1 MLKHFKGSIWV
12 TILGIIAAFI
22 WGFQKHPGHA
32 FLCVFIV
39 LFLSILEVT
48 LSFDNAV
55 VNAMKLE
62 KMTEKWQH
70 RFVTWGILIA
80 VFGMRFLF
88 PVLVVAIFAGLSVMQ
103 VANLALKD
111 VEQYAHYLHLCH
123 APLVTFGGAF
133 LFMLFLSYF
142 CHEEKGVH
150 WIEKIEVPLQ
160 KLHMMKSTEVIITL
174 LLVFGVHYV
183 VPAEK
188 QLPVLIAGTSGI
200 LMYLL
205 IDGVSNTLEKIAEKR
220 AAITGE
226 AAKLGLVGFIY
237 LELIDASFSLDGVL
251 GAFAI
256 SKDIILITIGL
267 AIGAMFVRSLTLY
280 MVELKTLKQY
290 LYLEHGAHWAIG
302 FLALI
307 MFVSTTYEVPE
318 VVTGVA
324 GLIIVGWAF
333 IDSLKYNKKQQLL
346 ENSEKV
352 EIEKQEN
359 C

>member
-1 MLKHFKGSIWV
+1 MGYTETSGSCSFVCIYS
-12 TILGIIAAFI
+12 T
-22 WGFQKHPGHA
+22 
-32 FLCVFIV
+32 
-39 LFLSILEVT
+39 FLSILEIT

-88 PVLVVAIFAGLSVMQ
+88 PVVVVAIFAGLSIQQ
-103 VANLALKD
+103 VTNLALNN
-111 VEQYAHYLHLCH
+111 VEEYTHYLHLCH

-142 CHEEKGVH
+142 CHEEKDIH
-150 WIEKIEVPLQ
+150 WIKPIELPMQ
-160 KLHMMKSTEVIITL
+160 HLHMMKSMEVVITL
-174 LLVFGVHYV
+174 LLVFGVYCMV
-183 VPAEK
+183 KPAE
-188 QLPVLIAGTSGI
+188 QLAVLLSGVSGVI
-200 LMYLL
+200 LYLI
-205 IDGVSNTLEKIAEKR
+205 IDGVSRALEKVAEIK
-220 AAITGE
+220 ASATGE
-226 AAKLGLVGFIY
+226 AAKLGFVGFLY

-256 SKDIILITIGL
+256 SKDIIIITIGL

-280 MVELKTLKQY
+280 MVEMKTLKQY

-307 MFVSTTYEVPE
+307 MFFSTTHEVPE
-318 VVTGVA
+318 VVTGLT
-324 GLIIVGWAF
+324 GLVIVGWAF
-333 IDSLKYNKKQQLL
+333 VDSLKYNKSQHIAEKQDNNICL
-346 ENSEKV
+346 ENSNDRLKS
-352 EIEKQEN
+352 
-359 C
+359 

>member
-1 MLKHFKGSIWV
+1 MKHFKGSIFV
-12 TILGIIAAFI
+12 TIAGIIFAFL
-22 WGFQKHPGHA
+22 WGLQKHPGHA
-32 FLCVFIV
+32 ALCVFIV
-39 LFLSILEVT
+39 LFLSIMEVT

-55 VNAMKLE
+55 VNALKLE

-88 PVLVVAIFAGLSVMQ
+88 PVIVVAIFAGLKVSSVID
-103 VANLALKD
+103 LALNN
-111 VEQYAHYLHLCH
+111 VEQYAYYLTQCH

-142 CHEEKGVH
+142 CHEEKELH
-150 WIEKIEVPLQ
+150 WLTKIEEPLQ
-160 KLHMMKSTEVIITL
+160 KLHMLKSTEVLVTL
-174 LLVFGVHYV
+174 LFVLLVRCF
-183 VPAEK
+183 VPSSI
-188 QLPVLIAGTSGI
+188 QNPVLFSGVSGVV
-200 LMYLL
+200 LYLL
-205 IDGVSNTLEKIAEKR
+205 IDGVSNALERVAERK
-220 AAITGE
+220 ASLTGGV
-226 AAKLGLVGFIY
+226 AKLGFVGFLY

-290 LYLEHGAHWAIG
+290 VFLEHGAHWAIG

-307 MFVSTTYEVPE
+307 MFYSTIHEVPE
-318 VVTGVA
+318 VVTGSV
-324 GLIIVGWAF
+324 GLVIVGWAF
-333 IDSLKYNKKQQLL
+333 VDSLKFNKKRQPIEYIDKI
-346 ENSEKV
+346 ENHS
-352 EIEKQEN
+352 
-359 C
+359 